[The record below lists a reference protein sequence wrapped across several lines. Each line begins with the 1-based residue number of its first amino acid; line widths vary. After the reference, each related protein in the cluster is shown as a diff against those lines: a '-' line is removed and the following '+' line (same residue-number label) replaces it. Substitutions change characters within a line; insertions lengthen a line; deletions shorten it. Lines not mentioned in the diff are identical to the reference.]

1 MIKLESIKEDIRK
14 AALDA
19 RINLAPAEEAS
30 LENQLKDLL
39 KQAAFLREMELD
51 MTEPTFFPHDQ
62 QNTLREDNI
71 LPSMPLVKA
80 LENAPEADDTFFL
93 VPKIIE

>member
-1 MIKLESIKEDIRK
+1 MIKLESIKEDIKK

-19 RINLAPAEEAS
+19 RINLAPVEETS

-39 KQAAFLREMELD
+39 KQAAFLREQELD
-51 MTEPTFFPHDQ
+51 MVEPTFFPHNQ
-62 QNTLREDNI
+62 QNTLREDNV
-71 LPSMPLVKA
+71 LPSMPLDNA

-93 VPKIIE
+93 VPKIVE